1 MGGLR
6 GMSSAR
12 SGTGRKRLLK
22 LRVGNMIHTRDV
34 GRSVARIDPEVM
46 RSLGVRAGSFVAL
59 SGKRE
64 VVVKAWSSYPEDRG
78 LGIIR
83 IDEVT
88 RKNCDVDINDDCTVH
103 SVDLMAAD
111 FVELEPVN
119 AGISVDQD
127 FIRYLKE
134 RLINRPLKMGDI
146 VLAFVVGHPISF
158 KVVDCHPDAC
168 LKVVPETDLVV
179 EVKEPEVL
187 DDAISLGY
195 IYENSAPI

>member
-1 MGGLR
+1 
-6 GMSSAR
+6 MSSAR
-12 SGTGRKRLLK
+12 SGTRRKRPLR

-46 RSLGVRAGSFVAL
+46 SALGVRAGSFITL

-64 VVVKAWSSYPEDRG
+64 AVVKVWSSYPEDRG

-103 SVDLMAAD
+103 SIDLMTAD
-111 FVELEPVN
+111 FVKLEPVN
-119 AGISVDQD
+119 AGITVDQD
-127 FIRYLKE
+127 FIRYLKK
-134 RLINRPLKMGDI
+134 RLINRPLRMGDI
-146 VLAFVVGHPISF
+146 VLAFVVGHPLSF

-168 LKVVPETDLVV
+168 LKIVPETDLVV
-179 EVKEPEVL
+179 EVEEPEVL
-187 DDAISLGY
+187 DDMLALEY
-195 IYENSAPI
+195 VYENSAPI